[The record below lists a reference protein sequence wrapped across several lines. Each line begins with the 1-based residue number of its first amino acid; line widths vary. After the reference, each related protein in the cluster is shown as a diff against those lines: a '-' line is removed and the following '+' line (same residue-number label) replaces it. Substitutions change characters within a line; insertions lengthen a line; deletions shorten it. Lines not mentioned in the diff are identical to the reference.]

1 MSSIE
6 VVKTLGVS
14 TNGQVPSATP
24 EVYFDG
30 TQTIS
35 ANAYSV
41 PIYVAN
47 KDLVGVHL
55 TCSSTGSP
63 NGSLSMQSTND
74 ISAQEGNRIPDVNLI
89 NWATISFFDEA
100 LSTLVTTRPVV
111 GAQSYLLTVQMLSG
125 RWWRVLWTNT
135 SGTAALIIRA
145 QVKANGGR

>member
-1 MSSIE
+1 
-6 VVKTLGVS
+6 
-14 TNGQVPSATP
+14 
-24 EVYFDG
+24 
-30 TQTIS
+30 
-35 ANAYSV
+35 
-41 PIYVAN
+41 
-47 KDLVGVHL
+47 
-55 TCSSTGSP
+55 
-63 NGSLSMQSTND
+63 MQSTND